1 MRLDHLLSKELLTT
15 GYRACMG
22 AVVVVSVAHCAG
34 VCSAVGA
41 HGWNIN
47 ESNLFWH
54 GLHRLCPGAST
65 AASCPFGGVVLSGKL
80 PGRGLCGVVFGA
92 LLGPEAT
99 GPFCS
104 NAEGIVW
111 CFFCSCFRFP
121 RSPCQ
126 PPSFG
131 WGLWWVVVWLMG
143 LLFENYIVDA
153 SI

>member
-15 GYRACMG
+15 AGVRACG
-22 AVVVVSVAHCAG
+22 DRVVVSVAHCAG

-47 ESNLFWH
+47 ESNLFGMAFTGCVLVPVRQH
-54 GLHRLCPGAST
+54 VLLLGV
-65 AASCPFGGVVLSGKL
+65 GVVGNAA
-80 PGRGLCGVVFGA
+80 GVHGVGVVFGA

-104 NAEGIVW
+104 NAGGTSGVS
-111 CFFCSCFRFP
+111 FVPASGTAGCSLC
-121 RSPCQ
+121 
-126 PPSFG
+126 G
-131 WGLWWVVVWLMG
+131 VVVVWLTG

>member
-1 MRLDHLLSKELLTT
+1 MRGL
-15 GYRACMG
+15 
-22 AVVVVSVAHCAG
+22 VVVSVAHCAG

-47 ESNLFWH
+47 ESNVCLAWPD
-54 GLHRLCPGAST
+54 RLCPGVST
-65 AASCPFGGVVLSGKL
+65 AVRAPFGGVWCWERAGAWFVW
-80 PGRGLCGVVFGA
+80 VVFGA

-104 NAEGIVW
+104 NAGGHSSGVSFVPASGSYRHPVW
-111 CFFCSCFRFP
+111 VL
-121 RSPCQ
+121 
-126 PPSFG
+126 G
-131 WGLWWVVVWLMG
+131 VWLTG